1 MEDRMMKRYAVIFFL
16 LLLSFSLASAQY
28 GKISGMITDQ
38 ETKEPLIGANVLVEG
53 TTYGAATDING
64 GYVILNVP
72 AGTYTVKASYIGYQT
87 ITITNVKVL
96 ADLTRD
102 IDIKLSNTAVQVS
115 TVTIVAERPLIE
127 KSATNAVRIQGAED
141 IQNLPVRGVQG
152 YFTLLPGV
160 VLQNGSVYMRGSRND
175 EVGFSIEG
183 ADVRDV
189 VGTTN
194 RYNISG
200 SQINTIPEAL
210 EEITVQAGGYG
221 AEYGGGNA
229 GIVAQT
235 FKTAGSGTKVTL
247 QAETDNFGNYPG
259 KKFLGT
265 YSYGYSD
272 YVMTLSTPIASD
284 NIKLFAALESN
295 FQRDRDNIWFWS
307 GGNFGYL
314 YDNGKSGG
322 IAGDSVLMNW
332 NGGNIPGRMNK
343 RYTGN
348 GSLLF
353 DFKPLAVRLSG
364 AYTWSKNQNN
374 NYITT
379 MFDLDRVPMQDNSN
393 LLLNGKATYF
403 LTNNTFVEV
412 NLNYTDVR
420 NRQYDPAFGD
430 DLTSYEDSVA
440 AAQHGW
446 QFASLTQDPLP
457 YNINGF
463 EFYRPGSTLVG
474 STTGSLPG
482 FLYTKNKNTS
492 MGGSL
497 ALSSQMNRHDLK
509 VGGSLSYWSISH
521 YDVNPGV
528 IFPSAIVD
536 PDVARNLKDY
546 TILMRTVNHVNNYGF
561 DEFGNPLTSG
571 ADGPKHPYFAAAYI
585 QDKVE
590 FTDMIV
596 NAGLRFDAMDLDGW
610 AFSDISNL
618 KVDQSDFTISKIR
631 KTPIYTYVE
640 PRLGFSFPAS
650 DRTVFHMQYGVFVQA
665 PPLYSLYRGVAFTV
679 YILQNGHYFNNPVG
693 YNVQPEKTTQY
704 EIGFSQQ
711 FSDVCAI
718 DITGFNKNITGQL
731 QTSVYSMPASLLLP
745 GNIYYAYANGDFQN
759 VLGVEVSLHV
769 RRIERFQAD
778 LNYTLQDSRGTN
790 SYANGTIA
798 LLNTG
803 GVPPSMVVPLD
814 YAETHRGSISLD
826 YRWGKNDGG
835 PILEQLGFNL
845 LFTFNSGHPYTLSTG
860 SGGQQGPDLGAI
872 LNDADARTRFPSE
885 PINNSTTPWAYELD
899 FRIDKSFSIGSFNI
913 NVYAYVQ
920 NLLNTQNVTNVYF
933 RTGNAYDDG
942 WLSNPLASGQSVI
955 NPSFGQTYASLYQVI
970 NLQNNQNQFRQNN
983 FVNFGTPRQIRVGA
997 RIEL

>member
-1 MEDRMMKRYAVIFFL
+1 MKQYAVIFFL
-16 LLLSFSLASAQY
+16 LLLSFSIASAQY
-28 GKISGMITDQ
+28 GKITGVITDQ
-38 ETKEPLIGANVLVEG
+38 ESKEPLVGANVVVEG
-53 TTYGAATDING
+53 TSLGAATDLNG
-64 GYVILNVP
+64 SYVILNIA

-96 ADLTRD
+96 ADLTRELN
-102 IDIKLSNTAVQVS
+102 IKLSNTTVQI
-115 TVTIVAERPLIE
+115 TAITIVAERPLIE
-127 KSATNAVRIQGAED
+127 KSATNAVRIQAAED
-141 IQNLPVRGVQG
+141 IEKLPVRGVQG
-152 YFTLLPGV
+152 YFTLEPGV
-160 VLQNGSVYMRGSRND
+160 VLQNGTVYMRGSRND

-189 VGTTN
+189 VGTTVRN
-194 RYNISG
+194 NANGNLIT
-200 SQINTIPEAL
+200 TIPEAL
-210 EEITVQAGGYG
+210 EEVTVQAGGYG
-221 AEYGGGNA
+221 AEYGGGSA
-229 GIVAQT
+229 GIVTQT

-272 YVMTLSTPIASD
+272 YVMTLSTPITSD

-295 FQRDRDNIWFWS
+295 FQRDQNIWFWS

-314 YDNGKSGG
+314 YDNGGSGG
-322 IAGDSVLMNW
+322 HAGDSVLMNW
-332 NGGNIPGRMNK
+332 NNGNIPGRMNK

-353 DFKPLAVRLSG
+353 DFKPLEVRFSG
-364 AYTWSKNQNN
+364 AYTWSRNENN
-374 NYITT
+374 NFIADI
-379 MFDLDRVPMQDNSN
+379 FDLDRAPTGDNDN

-403 LTNNTFVEV
+403 LTNSTFVEV
-412 NLNYTDVR
+412 NLNYADVR
-420 NRQYDPAFGD
+420 NKTYDQTFGD
-430 DLTSYEDSVA
+430 DLISYLDSVA

-463 EFYRPGSTLVG
+463 EFNRPGAPIVG
-474 STTGSLPG
+474 SNNSLPG
-482 FLYTKNKNTS
+482 FLYQKNKNTS

-497 ALSSQMNRHDLK
+497 AISSQMNKHELK
-509 VGGSLSYWSISH
+509 VGGSFNYWSVSH
-521 YDVNPGV
+521 YDVDPGLIFASTINNPD
-528 IFPSAIVD
+528 IVRD
-536 PDVARNLKDY
+536 PTAY
-546 TILMRTVNHVNNYGF
+546 AMMMRTVNHVNNYGF
-561 DEFGNPLTSG
+561 DEFGNPITSG
-571 ADGPKHPYFAAAYI
+571 SDGPKHPYFAAAYI

-590 FTDMIV
+590 LTDMIV
-596 NAGLRFDAMDLDGW
+596 NAGLRFDAINLDGW
-610 AFSDISNL
+610 AFPNVSDLVVNQSNFTISNL
-618 KVDQSDFTISKIR
+618 S
-631 KTPIYTYVE
+631 KTPVYTYVE
-640 PRLGFSFPAS
+640 PRVGFSFPAS
-650 DRTVFHMQYGVFVQA
+650 DKTVFHLQYGEFVQA
-665 PPLYSLYRGVAFTV
+665 PPLYSLYRGEAFTV
-679 YILQNGHYFNNPVG
+679 YILQNGHYFANPVG
-693 YNVQPEKTTQY
+693 YNIQPEKTTQY

-711 FSDVCAI
+711 FSDVSAI
-718 DITGFNKNITGQL
+718 DITGFYKNIAGQL
-731 QTSVYSMPASLLLP
+731 QTSVYNMPASLLLP
-745 GNIYYAYANGDFQN
+745 GNVYYAYSNGDFQN
-759 VLGVEVSLHV
+759 VLGVEISLHL

-803 GVPPSMVVPLD
+803 STPPSMVVPLE

-872 LNDADARTRFPSE
+872 LNDADARTRFPVE
-885 PINNSTTPWAYELD
+885 PINNSVTPWAYELD

-913 NVYAYVQ
+913 NIYAYVQ
-920 NLLNTQNVTNVYF
+920 NLLNTQNVTNVYY

-942 WLSNPLASGQSVI
+942 WLSDPLASGKTVS
-955 NPSFGQTYASLYQVI
+955 NPSYGQTYSGLYQVI
-970 NLQNNQNQFRQNN
+970 NLQNNQNQFRQNG
-983 FVNFGTPRQIRVGA
+983 FVNFGTPRQIRIGA
-997 RIEL
+997 KLEL